1 MNRNAGTLAAVAALV
16 ASIATSAAQAQT
28 PSPAPDI
35 AVLLPLSGEYR
46 TLGQRALR
54 SVAMAAEYHDDVVW
68 RTYDSGPDPEAA
80 YRAAVAEGAAIV
92 LGPLGETETRAL
104 ADDAAELGGP
114 VLTVCSVDGIEDPVR
129 GVYRLR
135 SSLADQAEVLGA
147 WVGARRDDG
156 GRVAHVAVAAP
167 DEDWGTEAVLG
178 LVRGVQRGG
187 GVVTHVARYPVDRP
201 DYNELAA
208 ELAGE
213 RIARLDVP
221 GDPWRAAPRSSRRRQ
236 TGDTRRF
243 DALLI
248 ADYDRAVA
256 DILPFL
262 TFAGLIASDRG
273 DGAELLG
280 VSSWIGPGLELV
292 GDLAAGAH
300 VVASWHVGDPRPE
313 AESFALDYSSRYA
326 DDPVEFDAQVFDAAG
341 FAFSLVLAVDPPPRE
356 AIAAEAIAAH
366 RHAGAT
372 GQMALDSN
380 GGVVRG
386 FTVWEVN
393 ADGRLFPVYEL
404 GPDGVER

>member
-1 MNRNAGTLAAVAALV
+1 MSVLSRTAVLLTLGTGLLHTVDAG
-16 ASIATSAAQAQT
+16 AQMT
-28 PSPAPDI
+28 PPAPDI

-80 YRAAVAEGAAIV
+80 YRAAVAEGAALV
-92 LGPLGETETRAL
+92 LGPLGESETRAL
-104 ADDAAELGGP
+104 ADDAAELGVP
-114 VLTVCSVDGIEDPVR
+114 VLTICSVDGVEDAVR
-129 GVYRLR
+129 GIYRLR

-147 WVGARRDDG
+147 WVGSRRDEG
-156 GRVAHVAVAAP
+156 GRVAQVAVAAP
-167 DEDWGTEAVLG
+167 EADWGAEAVLG
-178 LVRGVQRGG
+178 FVRGVQRGG
-187 GVVTHVARYPVDRP
+187 GVVTHVVRYPVERP

-213 RIARLDVP
+213 RVARLDVP

-236 TGDTRRF
+236 SGDTRRF

-248 ADYDRAVA
+248 ADYDRTVA

-262 TFAGLIASDRG
+262 AFAGLIASDRS
-273 DGAELLG
+273 DGAELVGL
-280 VSSWIGPGLELV
+280 SSWIGEGLELV
-292 GDLAAGAH
+292 GDYAAGAH

-313 AESFALDYSSRYA
+313 AESFALDYANRYA

-341 FAFSLVLAVDPPPRE
+341 FAFSLVLAADPGPGQAVASA
-356 AIAAEAIAAH
+356 AIVAH

-372 GQMALDSN
+372 GEVQLDAN
-380 GGVVRG
+380 GGAVRG

-393 ADGRLFPVYEL
+393 GDGRLFPVYEL
-404 GPDGVER
+404 GPDGSER